1 MRCCSDAHCRLGV
14 HTAVGDALRTPWPCP
29 TAPSC
34 KQSIAW
40 AGLCAAV
47 QQHTLA
53 RAVALT
59 AMRLCGNP
67 TVQMACWWARVGMD
81 GLRNNTG
88 WVTKRYGDDAVLGQT
103 DGEDGVNL
111 SHNVMYSAC
120 MYFVLVS
127 MSSTVGAIG
136 HSFSCTRV
144 HVHSSARLRAACP
157 AHTLAGSR
165 APSLGPS
172 LSAPGL
178 CVPLAAW
185 LWHHRMIMRV
195 VWSLIIRATATS
207 RRSPTGRSSSPTSS
221 SWWGSSSLRA
231 HRHIIAPSALLV
243 RIVAHVPRGRALSC
257 PVLSCPAAT
266 EVPVKYCTG
275 NCLTVLV
282 Q

>member
-1 MRCCSDAHCRLGV
+1 MLWRKPVFCALRGAHTGPSHDPCTPQRATCCCSDAHCRLGV

-88 WVTKRYGDDAVLGQT
+88 WVTKRYGDDAVLGQI

-127 MSSTVGAIG
+127 MSSTVGATGI
-136 HSFSCTRV
+136 S
-144 HVHSSARLRAACP
+144 
-157 AHTLAGSR
+157 TLAHV
-165 APSLGPS
+165 
-172 LSAPGL
+172 
-178 CVPLAAW
+178 CTC
-185 LWHHRMIMRV
+185 
-195 VWSLIIRATATS
+195 TA
-207 RRSPTGRSSSPTSS
+207 
-221 SWWGSSSLRA
+221 
-231 HRHIIAPSALLV
+231 
-243 RIVAHVPRGRALSC
+243 PRGFAL
-257 PVLSCPAAT
+257 PVLRTPWQAAAHPRWDPAFRPRA
-266 EVPVKYCTG
+266 CA
-275 NCLTVLV
+275 CLLLPGCGIIV
-282 Q
+282 